1 MWSRRETIA
10 GGMLTLLFG
19 GCCAHAGSAHA
30 QSSRTPHTLGCCLAT
45 EDVDAVYPNGTDT
58 RTFFTGDEPMIPRSG
73 DRDFDYA
80 LAQTLAKISDAF
92 GVLPGFAYYDDSDSR
107 NAYATSRTRLN
118 RADGTVLMGMYLLQQ
133 LRTSKDHPEIG
144 VTAVCSHEFGHI
156 LQYRH
161 NLVSRVNAGQSTVKR
176 SELQADYFA
185 GFYAGLRK
193 KERPTYQAA
202 VVAVTQ
208 GNYGDTH
215 FNSPTHHGTE
225 QERSAAVVR
234 GFNAAFR
241 EGKSLAQAI
250 EESTNYVLTL

>member
-1 MWSRRETIA
+1 MWTRRDVVA
-10 GGMLTLLFG
+10 GGMLSLCFG
-19 GCCAHAGSAHA
+19 TCCRAD
-30 QSSRTPHTLGCCLAT
+30 SSRTPHTFGCCLAS
-45 EDVDAVYPNGTDT
+45 EDVEAVYPNGTDT
-58 RTFFTGDEPMIPRSG
+58 RTYFTGDEPMIPRSG

-92 GVLPGFAYYDDSDSR
+92 GVLPGFAYYDDNDSR

-118 RADGTVLMGMYLLQQ
+118 RVDGTVLMGIYLQQQ
-133 LRTSKDHPEIG
+133 LRAGKDHPE
-144 VTAVCSHEFGHI
+144 VAVAAVCSHEFGHI

-161 NLVSRVNAGQSTVKR
+161 DLVSRVNAGQPTVKR

-185 GFYAGLRK
+185 GYYAGLRK
-193 KERPTYQAA
+193 KERPTYPTA

-208 GNYGDTH
+208 GDFGDSH
-215 FNSPTHHGTE
+215 FNSPSHHGTE
-225 QERSAAVVR
+225 AERGAAVVR

-241 EGKSLAQAI
+241 EGKTLAQAI

>member
-1 MWSRRETIA
+1 MWSRREVVA
-10 GGMLTLLFG
+10 GGMLSLCFG
-19 GCCAHAGSAHA
+19 ACCRAETA
-30 QSSRTPHTLGCCLAT
+30 RTPHTFGCSLAD
-45 EDVDAVYPNGTDT
+45 EDVDAVYPKGTDT
-58 RTFFTGDEPMIPRSG
+58 RTYFTGDEPMIPRSG

-107 NAYATSRTRLN
+107 NAYDTSRTRLN
-118 RADGTVLMGMYLLQQ
+118 RADGTVLMGMYLQQQ
-133 LRTSKDHPEIG
+133 LRAGQDHPD
-144 VTAVCSHEFGHI
+144 VAVAAVCSHEFGHI

-161 NLVSRVNAGQSTVKR
+161 NLVARVNAGQPTVKR

-193 KERPTYQAA
+193 KERPSYPAA

-215 FNSPTHHGTE
+215 FNSPRHHGTE
-225 QERSAAVVR
+225 AERSAAVVR

-241 EGKSLAQAI
+241 EGKTLAQAI
-250 EESTNYVLTL
+250 EASTNYVMTL